1 MNTFSLVRWAGGK
14 GKQLND
20 LLPLIPQTRVFVEP
34 FGGGCSVLLNRER
47 SEVEVYNDLDGALV
61 NLFEILRD
69 DHTADELRRI
79 LDLTPYSREVFEDC
93 LSFEGIA
100 DPVRRAAAFYTVLNQ
115 SISGKR
121 LASKGDWSR
130 GRADNLAERWFQR
143 QEKLGAIHERIRH
156 VQIECRDALDILQE
170 WDTAETTF
178 YCDPPYILD
187 TRRGKRYYAVEPGDS
202 YHDELVSVL
211 LGVRGNV
218 VLSGYDHPIYHRLIT
233 EGGWW
238 TDVYGANAT
247 MAVVQAGESKSKD
260 RSDRRVEIV
269 YRNPQACERG
279 VKVPLFTRE
288 QMGDSLTVGHVRS
301 TGDTRPVCEADVSGD
316 DARL

>member
-1 MNTFSLVRWAGGK
+1 MNTLSLVRWAGGK
-14 GKQLND
+14 GKQLNE
-20 LLPLIPQTRVFVEP
+20 LLPLVPQTRIYVEP

-47 SEVEVYNDLDGALV
+47 SEVEVYNDLDSALV
-61 NLFEILRD
+61 NLFEILRE
-69 DHTADELRRI
+69 DESAAEFVRLV
-79 LDLTPYSREVFEDC
+79 DLTPYSRETFESC

-100 DPVRRAAAFYTVLNQ
+100 DPVRRAVAFYTVLNQ

-130 GRADNLAERWFQR
+130 GRTDNLAERWFGR
-143 QEKLGAIHERIRH
+143 HEKLGVIHERIRH

-170 WDTAETTF
+170 WDTKDTTF

-187 TRRGKRYYAVEPGDS
+187 TRRGKRYYAVEPGDD
-202 YHDELVSVL
+202 YHKELVDVL
-211 LGVRGNV
+211 LRVRGNV
-218 VLSGYDHPIYHRLIT
+218 VLSGYDHPTYFRLIE

-247 MAVVQAGESKSKD
+247 MAVVQEGESKSKD

-269 YRNPQACERG
+269 YRNPQACEVG
-279 VKVPLFTRE
+279 VKVPLFTRD
-288 QMGDSLTVGHVRS
+288 QMGSALIVDSS
-301 TGDTRPVCEADVSGD
+301 NPSSGS
-316 DARL
+316 

>member
-14 GKQLND
+14 GKQLGD
-20 LLPLIPQTRVFVEP
+20 LLPLIPQTRIYVEP

-47 SEVEVYNDLDGALV
+47 SEVEVYNDLDSALV
-61 NLFEILRD
+61 NLFEVLRED
-69 DHTADELRRI
+69 DTAAEFQRF
-79 LDLTPYSREVFEDC
+79 LDLTPYSRETFELC

-100 DPVRRAAAFYTVLNQ
+100 DPVRRAVAFYTVLNQ

-121 LASKGDWSR
+121 LAAKSDWSR
-130 GRADNLAERWFQR
+130 GRTDNLAERWFQR
-143 QEKLGAIHERIRH
+143 QEKLGSIHERIRH

-170 WDTAETTF
+170 WDTPETTF

-187 TRRGKRYYAVEPGDS
+187 TRRNKRYYAVEPGDD
-202 YHDELVSVL
+202 YHKELVDVL
-211 LGVRGNV
+211 LSVKGNV
-218 VLSGYDHPIYHRLIT
+218 VLSGYDHPTYFRLIE

-269 YRNPQACERG
+269 YRNRQACEQG
-279 VKVPLFTRE
+279 VKVPLFTRD
-288 QMGDSLTVGHVRS
+288 QMGSAMEARS
-301 TGDTRPVCEADVSGD
+301 FRSFPDPYSATPP
-316 DARL
+316 

>member
-1 MNTFSLVRWAGGK
+1 MNTLSLVRWAGGK

-20 LLPLIPQTRVFVEP
+20 LLPLIPQTHIYVEP

-47 SEVEVYNDLDGALV
+47 SEVEVYNDLDSALV
-61 NLFEILRD
+61 GLFEVLRD
-69 DHTADELRRI
+69 DNQAAEFERI
-79 LDLTPYSREVFEDC
+79 VGLTPYSREVFEEC
-93 LSFEGIA
+93 LSFEGLT
-100 DPVRRAAAFYTVLNQ
+100 DPVRRAVAFYTVLNQ

-121 LASKGDWSR
+121 LARKGDWAR
-130 GRADNLAERWFQR
+130 GRTDNLASRFAQR
-143 QEKLGAIHERIRH
+143 QEGLGLIHERIRH

-187 TRRGKRYYAVEPGDS
+187 TRRSKRYYAVEPGDE
-202 YHDELVSVL
+202 YHKELVDVL
-211 LGVRGNV
+211 MRVRGNV
-218 VLSGYDHPIYHRLIT
+218 VLSGYNHPTYYRLV
-233 EGGWW
+233 EEAGWW

-269 YRNPQACERG
+269 YRNPQACEVG
-279 VKVPLFTRE
+279 VKRPLFDHSSF
-288 QMGDSLTVGHVRS
+288 GDAAVSDRLPSVSASVLTSKGLE
-301 TGDTRPVCEADVSGD
+301 GEG
-316 DARL
+316 

>member
-1 MNTFSLVRWAGGK
+1 MNSLSLVRWAGGK

-20 LLPLIPQTRVFVEP
+20 LLPLIPHTKIYVEP

-47 SEVEVYNDLDGALV
+47 SEVEVYNDLDAALV
-61 NLFEILRD
+61 GLFEVLRD
-69 DHTADELRRI
+69 DMQAAEFARI
-79 LDLTPYSREVFEDC
+79 VDLTPYSREVFESC

-100 DPVRRAAAFYTVLNQ
+100 DPVRRAVAFYTVLNQ

-121 LASKGDWSR
+121 LASKGDWAR
-130 GRADNLAERWFQR
+130 GRTDNLASRWVQR
-143 QEKLGAIHERIRH
+143 QEGLSSIHERIRN

-170 WDTAETTF
+170 WDTADTTF
-178 YCDPPYILD
+178 YCDPPYILES
-187 TRRGKRYYAVEPGDS
+187 RRGKRYYAVEPGDE
-202 YHDELVSVL
+202 YHKEMVDVL

-218 VLSGYDHPIYHRLIT
+218 VLSGYDHPTYFRLVE

-269 YRNPQACERG
+269 YRNPQACAVGVKRPLFERG
-279 VKVPLFTRE
+279 TFGDAAVTERSRE
-288 QMGDSLTVGHVRS
+288 SYGT
-301 TGDTRPVCEADVSGD
+301 
-316 DARL
+316 

>member
-1 MNTFSLVRWAGGK
+1 MNTLSLVRWAGGK

-20 LLPLIPQTRVFVEP
+20 LLPLVPQTKIYVEP

-61 NLFEILRD
+61 NLFEVLRD
-69 DHTADELRRI
+69 DEQGTEFARLVG
-79 LDLTPYSREVFEDC
+79 LTPYSREVFEGC

-121 LASKGDWSR
+121 LASKGDWAR
-130 GRADNLAERWFQR
+130 GRTDNLADRWFHR
-143 QEKLGAIHERIRH
+143 QEGLNAIHTRIRN

-170 WDTAETTF
+170 WDTPDTTF
-178 YCDPPYILD
+178 YCDPPYILES
-187 TRRGKRYYAVEPGDS
+187 RRGKRYYAVEPGDE
-202 YHDELVSVL
+202 YHKELVDVL
-211 LGVRGNV
+211 LRVRGNV
-218 VLSGYDHPIYHRLIT
+218 VLSGYNHPTYYRLVE

-238 TDVYGANAT
+238 TDLYGANAT

-269 YRNPQACERG
+269 YRNPQACEVG
-279 VKVPLFTRE
+279 VKRPLFDHGTFGDAARTERTRE
-288 QMGDSLTVGHVRS
+288 SYEE
-301 TGDTRPVCEADVSGD
+301 TRIS
-316 DARL
+316 

>member
-14 GKQLND
+14 GKQLGD
-20 LLPLIPQTRVFVEP
+20 LLPLIPQTKIYVEP

-47 SEVEVYNDLDGALV
+47 SEVEVYNDLDSALV
-61 NLFEILRD
+61 NLFEILRG
-69 DHTADELRRI
+69 DESSAEFARLI
-79 LDLTPYSREVFEDC
+79 DLTPYSREVYESC
-93 LSFEGIA
+93 LSFEGIE
-100 DPVRRAAAFYTVLNQ
+100 DPTRRAVAFYTVLNQ

-121 LASKGDWSR
+121 LAAKSDWSR
-130 GRADNLAERWFQR
+130 GRTDNLAARWFKR
-143 QEKLGAIHERIRH
+143 HEKLEGIHERIRN

-170 WDTAETTF
+170 WDTDETTF

-187 TRRGKRYYAVEPGDS
+187 TRRGKRYYAVEPGDD
-202 YHDELVSVL
+202 YHEELVDVL
-211 LGVRGNV
+211 LRVRGNV
-218 VLSGYDHPIYHRLIT
+218 VLSGYDHPTYFRLIE

-269 YRNPQACERG
+269 YRNRQACEQG
-279 VKVPLFTRE
+279 VKVPLFTRD
-288 QMGDSLTVGHVRS
+288 QMGDSMMVR
-301 TGDTRPVCEADVSGD
+301 GGSGV
-316 DARL
+316 

>member
-61 NLFEILRD
+61 NLFEVLRGD
-69 DHTADELRRI
+69 DTHAEFARL
-79 LDLTPYSREVFEDC
+79 LDLTPYSREVFEEC
-93 LSFEGIA
+93 LSFDGIA
-100 DPVRRAAAFYTVLNQ
+100 DPTRRAVAFYTVLNQ

-130 GRADNLAERWFQR
+130 GRADNLASRWFQR
-143 QEKLGAIHERIRH
+143 QEKLGGIHERIRH

-170 WDTAETTF
+170 WDTDETTF

-187 TRRGKRYYAVEPGDS
+187 TRRKKRYYAVEPGDE
-202 YHDELVSVL
+202 YHKELVDVL
-211 LGVRGNV
+211 LRVRGNV
-218 VLSGYDHPIYHRLIT
+218 VLSGYDHPTYYRLIE

-238 TDVYGANAT
+238 TDLYGANAT

-269 YRNPQACERG
+269 YRNPQACEQG

-288 QMGDSLTVGHVRS
+288 QMGDAMRV
-301 TGDTRPVCEADVSGD
+301 VSSPLLGNTD
-316 DARL
+316 KGT